1 MDMRFALDELALKH
15 KLTPEARARLRALA
29 PPDTEPQDLN
39 RSVPYG
45 LAVVGALLGGLGII
59 FWIAA
64 NWEYL
69 TKLERFALLQAL
81 IVVTCTGAAL
91 RPAARLPLS
100 ILALLATGGLFAYF
114 GQTYQTGADAWQLF
128 ALWAALTLPLC
139 LGVRHDALWT
149 AWVVVAMSAI
159 SLALESLSG
168 SVQNLP
174 VILAGWGVA
183 LLLTYSLSALWR
195 KHTGAGP
202 WSLRTALALTAML
215 MTSFA
220 LLALFASPV
229 APAYVLGMA
238 ILGAAAI
245 AFSTTR
251 HHDTFAL
258 SVIGLAL
265 NVLLV
270 GGLARLL
277 FDGQRGATL
286 LPLLI
291 LGLCSAGLLA
301 ATVNLILRL
310 SRQHESGDAA

>member
-1 MDMRFALDELALKH
+1 MDVRFALNELALKH
-15 KLTPEARARLRALA
+15 KLSPEARARLDALA
-29 PPDTEPQDLN
+29 PSDTEPQDLN
-39 RSVPYG
+39 RIVPFG

-69 TKLERFALLQAL
+69 TKFERFAMLQAL
-81 IVVTCTGAAL
+81 IVVMCTGAAL
-91 RPAARLPLS
+91 RPTARLPLS

-168 SVQNLP
+168 RVQNLP
-174 VILAGWGVA
+174 VILTGWGLA
-183 LLLTYSLSALWR
+183 LLMTYALSALWR
-195 KHTGAGP
+195 KHTGAGL

-215 MTSFA
+215 MTACA
-220 LLALFASPV
+220 LQALFAPSV

-238 ILGAAAI
+238 ILGAAAF
-245 AFSTTR
+245 AFCNAR

-270 GGLARLL
+270 AGLTRLL
-277 FDGQRGATL
+277 FEGQRGETL
-286 LPLLI
+286 LPLLV
-291 LGLCSAGLLA
+291 LGLTAAGLLA